1 MKKIIV
7 TFAAAAALIMAG
19 CAGSSEK
26 KTSENEVQQENV
38 KEHNEQA
45 DGVAS
50 GKGVPVIMDFS
61 AEWCPPCRQLKPVFH
76 ALGEEYKGKVDFVTV
91 NVDSMPELAEKYK
104 IFVNYPHLCFCRAKA
119 RRFTAL
125 WVFRTADEIKSDISS
140 HFKN

>member
-91 NVDSMPELAEKYK
+91 NVDSMPELAEMYK
-104 IFVNYPHLCFCRAKA
+104 ISSIPTLVFLSSEGEEIHRTVG
-119 RRFTAL
+119 
-125 WVFRTADEIKSDISS
+125 FRTADEIKSDISS